1 MKEARTQ
8 PITYE
13 MVCNAWQEVKG
24 GGKSAGVD
32 GVSLK
37 AFEAELSGNLYK
49 VWNRMASGSYF
60 PPAVREAEIPKD
72 GGGTRTLGIPTVG
85 DRVAQMVVKMRLEP
99 GIDPLFHDGSFGY
112 RPGRSQHN
120 ALDRVL
126 ANCRRMDWLIDLD
139 IKAFFDEIDHGLLMR
154 ALERHTTE
162 KWVLMYVRR
171 WLTAPMERPDGT
183 LAERNMGTPQGGV
196 ISPLLANLFLHY
208 AFDMW
213 MQKHHPELPFVRYA
227 DDIVVHCRTEAEAR
241 SALDAIATRL
251 GECKLRLHPDKTK
264 IVHCKRGNSRELHP
278 HVSFDFLGFTFKP
291 GKDRR
296 RDTGKTFLGF
306 SPVVSRKSFKRM
318 VGDLKE
324 ARTLKMSDKT
334 LMDIAQALNPMLRGW
349 INYYG
354 WAGPMALW
362 RVFQNLNG
370 RLRKWAMR
378 KHKKLQSSARKAYRW
393 VLCEARDK
401 PRMFAHWA
409 TSAGKLG

>member
-37 AFEAELSGNLYK
+37 AFEADLSGNLYK

-85 DRVAQMVVKMRLEP
+85 DRVAQMVVKMHLEP

-112 RPGRSQHN
+112 RPGRNQHG

-126 ANCRRMDWLIDLD
+126 FHCRRSDWLIDLD

-171 WLTAPMERPDGT
+171 WLCAPMERLDGK
-183 LAERNMGTPQGGV
+183 LVERNMGTPQGGV

-213 MQKHHPELPFVRYA
+213 MQKHHPGLPFVRFA

-241 SALDAIATRL
+241 ATLGAIESRL

-264 IVHCKRGNSRELHP
+264 IVHCKRGNSRDPHP

-291 GKDRR
+291 GKQRR
-296 RDTGKTFLGF
+296 RDNGKAFLGF
-306 SPVVSRKSFKRM
+306 NPVLSRKSFTRM
-318 VGDLKE
+318 VGDLE
-324 ARTLKMSDKT
+324 ELHILKMSDKT
-334 LMDIAQALNPMLRGW
+334 LGDIAQALNPMLRGW
-349 INYYG
+349 LRYYN
-354 WAGPMALW
+354 WAGPRTLG
-362 RVFQNLNG
+362 NLFRNVNG
-370 RLRKWAMR
+370 RLVKWAMR
-378 KHKKLQSSARKAYRW
+378 KHKKLRSSARKAYRW

-401 PRMFAHWA
+401 PRLFAHWN
-409 TSAGKLG
+409 TSAGKPG